1 MLGLSSNAAPA
12 FAFLPGLK
20 GTCPSKGFSRWTSEP
35 SVDKQHPWGVMGNA
49 TMTVT
54 RELGDRHDINLCGC
68 VFPFAILETGG
79 RDGQRTR
86 AGAQSPAVHFALS
99 GWNSARGGRAP
110 PLQRRAS
117 SRWVWSY
124 KKTTML
130 TTVSENVEKGLLMQ
144 KDQEPETP

>member
-1 MLGLSSNAAPA
+1 
-12 FAFLPGLK
+12 
-20 GTCPSKGFSRWTSEP
+20 
-35 SVDKQHPWGVMGNA
+35 MGNA
-49 TMTVT
+49 TMTVMTVT

-79 RDGQRTR
+79 HDGQRTR
-86 AGAQSPAVHFALS
+86 AGAQSPAAHFAPS
-99 GWNSARGGRAP
+99 VWNGARGGRAP

-130 TTVSENVEKGLLMQ
+130 TTVSENVEKGLLME
-144 KDQEPETP
+144 KDQEPETPWGQGPRGETDAAVAGRRLGHSKLFTQRG